1 MTTERRPRQPTPS
14 PAAVP
19 ASELKRI
26 PLPPLPHFRRPEMG
40 TRASPVA
47 GPASGVAEMDAP
59 ARGATRGQEAAAEA
73 PRPAGPVSH
82 LEMSELL
89 GPDHEGGIAPAIE
102 SVMPQRTG
110 ATGATILIDLV
121 DQIER
126 GLEKDLARAPI
137 EVLTQGYRRV
147 LACAGGPI
155 LGRAAGPGAAR
166 PAPPLAGSQERRT
179 EE

>member
-26 PLPPLPHFRRPEMG
+26 PLPPLPHFRRPEMA

-47 GPASGVAEMDAP
+47 SPAPGVAEMDAP

-110 ATGATILIDLV
+110 ATGATILNDLV

-126 GLEKDLARAPI
+126 GLEKDLARVPI
-137 EVLTQGYRRV
+137 AVLTQGYRRV

-166 PAPPLAGSQERRT
+166 PAPPPAGGSERRT